1 MEKLKVVMLGP
12 TLNQHGGIATVEN
25 LIMQQLCTDVEVRHI
40 ASHDEGS
47 ILHRLYLFALALVQF
62 IWQLLQG
69 RVDVVH
75 LHVSERGSILR
86 KGVLILIA
94 FGFRKPVIVHTHGC
108 EFRPFYDRLPQLGKQ
123 FVSWLFQHCDYV
135 ITLSESWQRYYLSNC
150 GLSLKRTIV
159 LPNPVEIPA
168 EVPNREGADLI
179 RFVSLGRVGQRK
191 GTFDLIRAFA
201 KLAPELQS
209 RCELIL
215 AGDGAIEQALELIT
229 ALKLES
235 YIKLPGWLNSTQR
248 NQLLQQSHVFVLPSY
263 NEGLPMAMLE
273 AMAWELPVI
282 VTPVG
287 GIPEIVAHGRN
298 GFLVNP
304 GDIKQI
310 TKSMQTL
317 IEDEPARLAMG
328 RSSIQQA
335 SLLDVNNYCHSLF
348 SLYCSVAESLNH
360 PQHNDVAKSSKVI
373 G

>member
-1 MEKLKVVMLGP
+1 
-12 TLNQHGGIATVEN
+12 
-25 LIMQQLCTDVEVRHI
+25 
-40 ASHDEGS
+40 
-47 ILHRLYLFALALVQF
+47 
-62 IWQLLQG
+62 
-69 RVDVVH
+69 
-75 LHVSERGSILR
+75 
-86 KGVLILIA
+86 
-94 FGFRKPVIVHTHGC
+94 
-108 EFRPFYDRLPQLGKQ
+108 
-123 FVSWLFQHCDYV
+123 
-135 ITLSESWQRYYLSNC
+135 
-150 GLSLKRTIV
+150 
-159 LPNPVEIPA
+159 
-168 EVPNREGADLI
+168 
-179 RFVSLGRVGQRK
+179 
-191 GTFDLIRAFA
+191 
-201 KLAPELQS
+201 
-209 RCELIL
+209 
-215 AGDGAIEQALELIT
+215 
-229 ALKLES
+229 
-235 YIKLPGWLNSTQR
+235 
-248 NQLLQQSHVFVLPSY
+248 
-263 NEGLPMAMLE
+263 MAMLE